1 MTVADVSGKSRGKS
15 HSLKFA
21 LIANRSS
28 GTQEEKRMKAY
39 AVILRT
45 NDEPEDVADKIDS
58 LGYAAIQI
66 DEINESEDNPYPASE
81 VVWQA

>member
-1 MTVADVSGKSRGKS
+1 
-15 HSLKFA
+15 
-21 LIANRSS
+21 
-28 GTQEEKRMKAY
+28 MKAY